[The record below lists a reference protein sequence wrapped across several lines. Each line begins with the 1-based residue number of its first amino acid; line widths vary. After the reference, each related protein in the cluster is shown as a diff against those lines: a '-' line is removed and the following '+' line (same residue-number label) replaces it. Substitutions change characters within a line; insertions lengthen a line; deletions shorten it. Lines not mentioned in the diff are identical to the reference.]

1 MAYSIKFIHINIVAK
16 DWKKLAQ
23 FYIDTFTCIPYYP
36 ERDLQ
41 GEWLEHLTNIQ
52 EVSIKGI
59 HLKLPGYQDGPT
71 LEIFQYFPDKIAGSG
86 KDINSQGFRHIAFHV
101 EDIEEILALAIK
113 NGAKKYGEL
122 VETKIAGLGIIK
134 VVYIKDP
141 EGNIVELQNLRKP

>member
-1 MAYSIKFIHINIVAK
+1 MENSIKFIHTNIVAK

-23 FYIDTFTCIPYYP
+23 FYIDTFNCIPYYP
-36 ERDLQ
+36 ERDLK
-41 GEWLEHLTNIQ
+41 GEWLGHLTRIQ
-52 EVSIKGI
+52 DVSIKGI

-71 LEIFQYFPDKIAGSG
+71 LEIFQYSPDKTPGSG
-86 KDINSQGFRHIAFHV
+86 MDINSKGFRHIAFHV
-101 EDIEEILALAIK
+101 EDIEEILALAIE

-122 VETKIAGLGIIK
+122 IETKIAGLGIIK